1 MLDSSLIKICQQ
13 LSKTDLRALKKVVRS
28 PYFNQREDV
37 IRLWDYIA
45 EHLHKNSEEA
55 FDRVQTFQEV
65 FPKDKFDMAI
75 LRHTMS
81 FLLTTIRKYL
91 YFEELEETGAIRRIY
106 LNAALKRRGCE
117 ELMEKELPEAFAEN
131 EKQNLR
137 NTTYYSTDFQLRI
150 TEYNLSTS
158 QKRSADIDMD
168 LLLGSY
174 LTNHAYEMLRLG
186 SLAISYKNF
195 TRREVTLP
203 LFAELLTHIESGY
216 FDEKPAILLW
226 YHVFRCLESPENV
239 DNFEKVKSLLP
250 SVHQILSPMEVGE
263 IYLSAINFCIK
274 RLNSGDKEYLRE
286 SFDLYKSG
294 LVSGNLLP
302 HGILARYTYN
312 NALVAAMRLQEND
325 WAKQFLEDY
334 KQYLAPKE
342 RDNTYRFNRAFLS
355 YHLKDYDTSQTL
367 LQQVVHFDDPLYNL
381 DARRF
386 LVRIYYETGSITAL
400 ESQLDSYK
408 AFLRRHKEIGYH
420 REHHL
425 NFIKYVEKMITTDLS
440 SSTNKRNIREKV
452 IEETVLA
459 EKDWLLKQLS

>member
-1 MLDSSLIKICQQ
+1 MLDSSLIKICQN
-13 LSKTDLRALKKVVRS
+13 LSKTDMRALKKVVRS

-45 EHLHKNSEEA
+45 ESIHNEDDEA
-55 FDRVQTFQEV
+55 LNRTNVFHQV
-65 FPKDKFDMAI
+65 FPKQTFDMAT

-81 FLLTTIRKYL
+81 FLLTIIRKYL
-91 YFEELEETGAIRRIY
+91 YFEEVEETGAIRRIY

-158 QKRSADIDMD
+158 QKRSADINMDM
-168 LLLGSY
+168 LLGSY
-174 LTNHAYEMLRLG
+174 LANHAYEMLRLG

-203 LFAELLTHIESGY
+203 LFAELLERIESGY

-226 YHVFRCLESPENV
+226 YHVFRCLENPENV
-239 DNFEKVKSLLP
+239 ENFQKVKSILP
-250 SVHQILSPMEVGE
+250 TVHHILAPLEVVE

-274 RLNSGDKEYLRE
+274 RLNTGDKDYLRE
-286 SFDLYKSG
+286 AFILYKNAFESG
-294 LVSGNLLP
+294 KLMPN
-302 HGILARYTYN
+302 GILTRYTYN
-312 NALVAAMRLQEND
+312 NVLVIAMRLQEND

-355 YHLKDYDTSQTL
+355 YHLKDYDTAQTL

-386 LVRIYYETGSITAL
+386 LVRIFYETDAITAL
-400 ESQLDSYK
+400 ESQLESYK

-440 SSTNKRNIREKV
+440 SSNNKRSIREKV
-452 IEETVLA
+452 NEETALA